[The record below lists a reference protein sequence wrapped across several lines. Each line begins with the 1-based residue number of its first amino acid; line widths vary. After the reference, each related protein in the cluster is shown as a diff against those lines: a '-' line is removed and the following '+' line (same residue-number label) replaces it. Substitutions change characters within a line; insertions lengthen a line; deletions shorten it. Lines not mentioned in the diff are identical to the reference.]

1 MSQVIRLAAATDCP
15 AVEAI
20 VQSAYAPYVPPIE
33 RKPGPMVDDYAARIR
48 AKQIH
53 VLESEGV
60 ILGILVLIPQERAML
75 LDNIAVS
82 PGAQG
87 QGHGRTLLR
96 FAEQAAIDG
105 GYESIRLYTNEAM
118 VENIALY
125 SRIGFVE
132 THRIEEKGL
141 RRVYMVKRLTKFSS
155 IAPGVDP

>member
-1 MSQVIRLAAATDCP
+1 MGQVIRLARPEDRP

-20 VQSAYAPYVPPIE
+20 VQAAYGLYVPRIGRE
-33 RKPGPMVDDYAARIR
+33 PGPMLDDYAARIG
-48 AKQIH
+48 AGQVH

-60 ILGILVLIPQERAML
+60 IQGILVLVPQERSML

-87 QGHGRTLLR
+87 LGYGRALLE
-96 FAEQAAIDG
+96 FAERGALDA

-132 THRIEEKGL
+132 THRIKEKGL
-141 RRVYMVKRLTKFSS
+141 RRIYMLKPLTTL
-155 IAPGVDP
+155 PPRP